1 MTDIEIFKKIWNFYM
16 DRRSKDGLSSKKKSL
31 LKDIHNLSLKSS
43 EKNLKPTK
51 TNKSR
56 TVLVLYASDRLVPFN
71 SMEKAINNF
80 MLIKN
85 NSNLNPIFVDVSDRK
100 FLPSQIKIL
109 VLKSLL
115 FISFSSILNG
125 LGKGLSSLFI
135 SGISKWFYQ
144 EKIDLIC
151 LFSSNSRLIELY
163 RICGIKENID
173 QVEFLHG
180 TCTDT
185 FGEYYEI
192 LEAYCSHK
200 KVKND
205 YVNFCPGL
213 PQPPAI
219 TNNLL
224 FCDDKQVYFGNER
237 TWEKPLKIRYDALI
251 VGGNTN
257 LGNYIETPFFD
268 MEISAINDLHNHNL
282 NVVYCPHPRN
292 AKYINEDILPNG
304 VAIEMLYSVIHSA
317 KVIIGGD
324 SSALISSHLLGK
336 NVLIFNEFW
345 NILPK
350 NLAALFKHKEKNTF
364 SADQT
369 LKIIDQQNEN
379 IKLSQEIN
387 TNYLDI
393 MNFNKSQKLDI
404 K

>member
-1 MTDIEIFKKIWNFYM
+1 MTDLEVLKKIWNFYM
-16 DRRSKDGLSSKKKSL
+16 DRRLKDGLSPEKKSL
-31 LKDIHNLSLKSS
+31 LKNINNISLKSS
-43 EKNLKPTK
+43 EKVSKPTK

-56 TVLVLYASDRLVPFN
+56 AVLVIYASERLVPLN
-71 SMEKAINNF
+71 YMKKAINNF

-85 NSNLNPIFVDVSDRK
+85 NSNLNLIFVDVSDRK
-100 FLPSQIKIL
+100 FLPSQMKIL
-109 VLKSLL
+109 VIKSFLPTC
-115 FISFSSILNG
+115 FNIILNG
-125 LGKGLSSLFI
+125 FRKGLLSLVI
-135 SGISKWFYQ
+135 SGISKWFHQ

-151 LFSSNSRLIELY
+151 LFSSNSRLIELF

-192 LEAYCSHK
+192 LEAYCSRK

-237 TWEKPLKIRYDALI
+237 EWEKSIKIKYDALI

-257 LGNYIETPFFD
+257 LGNYIETHFFD
-268 MEISAINDLHNHNL
+268 IEISAIKDLHNHNL
-282 NVVYCPHPRN
+282 NVVYCPHPIN

-317 KVIIGGD
+317 RVIIGGD

-350 NLAALFKHKEKNTF
+350 NVSDLFKHKEKNTF

-379 IKLSQEIN
+379 MQLSQKID

-393 MNFNKSQKLDI
+393 MNFNKSQKLGI